1 MNILGKIIS
10 IPNDFASLLR
20 YRPFFEKNQKGV
32 YWMIRVVK
40 KIRNRL
46 SFHLLATCVYLYDL
60 DCNRNFLQRAISLAS
75 LRRSSPS
82 NTGMLRGWM
91 DKYILHEL
99 IRTKKE
105 FIHYK
110 MIMRFM
116 HGVFYSSTSL
126 RVGLCSSVKF
136 DTLDF
141 GYNDMTEFIVLCL
154 WIKHLNHSV
163 PLSHQGL
170 KLWDDGYPQ
179 VPSIRSTRCW
189 QPRDY
194 YLLYEK

>member
-1 MNILGKIIS
+1 
-10 IPNDFASLLR
+10 
-20 YRPFFEKNQKGV
+20 
-32 YWMIRVVK
+32 
-40 KIRNRL
+40 
-46 SFHLLATCVYLYDL
+46 
-60 DCNRNFLQRAISLAS
+60 
-75 LRRSSPS
+75 
-82 NTGMLRGWM
+82 M

-116 HGVFYSSTSL
+116 HGVFYSSILFRSSL

-170 KLWDDGYPQ
+170 KL
-179 VPSIRSTRCW
+179 
-189 QPRDY
+189 
-194 YLLYEK
+194 